1 MAPHPRRRL
10 EAGDRNFRRAKFYFR
25 FLLFLLAV
33 SANTPVGSTKEAVI
47 FEQIG
52 QLARVTAYLH
62 VHIELS
68 ISSVEAQ
75 LNKYRQ
81 LLHEHCS
88 SEDAVVKFMSTF
100 PEEDPNLPGRNFT
113 IPSFTRPSATIRAQ
127 GKLWKK
133 VADLHL
139 RDLDDIEH
147 HVSSLRNPLP
157 PLPNRRKDQVYFK
170 GTYSTVADETE
181 KHLVGPYPD
190 TFDHLLSLVDEPEGR
205 RRPASRGLNIYDLY
219 GDESS
224 TTTTSTAS
232 LSKTQTESPSLS
244 STVANNYSE
253 HTIVKMVSAGKS
265 RGR

>member
-1 MAPHPRRRL
+1 M
-10 EAGDRNFRRAKFYFR
+10 
-25 FLLFLLAV
+25 
-33 SANTPVGSTKEAVI
+33 
-47 FEQIG
+47 
-52 QLARVTAYLH
+52 
-62 VHIELS
+62 
-68 ISSVEAQ
+68 
-75 LNKYRQ
+75 
-81 LLHEHCS
+81 
-88 SEDAVVKFMSTF
+88 KFMSTF

-113 IPSFTRPSATIRAQ
+113 IPSFTRPSATIWAQ

-147 HVSSLRNPLP
+147 HVSSLRNALP

-190 TFDHLLSLVDEPEGR
+190 TSDHLLSLVDEPEGH
-205 RRPASRGLNIYDLY
+205 RRPASQGLNIYDLY

-232 LSKTQTESPSLS
+232 PSETSTENPLSS
-244 STVANNYSE
+244 STVTSNYSE

-265 RGR
+265 RGRRQAQPDQMTSQPLTQEAFDEMIPVRQPRAILGAVVLPLAVAATAMGLFNQAQIETLRGELFQNQQSPVRSRSRFLSELLGHPELL